1 MPDEDQDKPVEKKK
15 LPIKV
20 IAIVAVMMLLEGAG
34 VYLFVSMTGKVP
46 QDSMADLAGEEEADL
61 QRPIEIELVKGKFQN
76 MQTGRVWIWSIDIY
90 LKVKKRDEE
99 TVTTILENQQA
110 EIREQ
115 ISKIIRKA
123 HHAHLKEPDLRTL
136 NRQITVLAHEVFGIS
151 DADGLPRVER
161 VLIPRCEGHAVN

>member
-1 MPDEDQDKPVEKKK
+1 MPDEEQDKPEGKKK

-20 IAIVAVMMLLEGAG
+20 VAIVALMMLLEGAG
-34 VYLFVSMTGKVP
+34 VFLFVSMTGKVP
-46 QDSMADLAGEEEADL
+46 QDSMADLAGEAEAEL
-61 QRPIEIELVKGKFQN
+61 LRPVEIELVKAKFQN
-76 MQTGRVWIWSIDIY
+76 MQTGRVWIWSVDIY
-90 LKVKKRDEE
+90 LKVKKRDEQ
-99 TVTTILENQQA
+99 TVTAILENQQA
-110 EIREQ
+110 EIRER

-136 NRQITVLAHEVFGIS
+136 NRQITALADEVFGIS